1 MEKSLDIFDLLGRI
15 AMIREDAWERG
26 MGERDG
32 FARG

>member
-1 MEKSLDIFDLLGRI
+1 MEKLLGIFDLPGQM